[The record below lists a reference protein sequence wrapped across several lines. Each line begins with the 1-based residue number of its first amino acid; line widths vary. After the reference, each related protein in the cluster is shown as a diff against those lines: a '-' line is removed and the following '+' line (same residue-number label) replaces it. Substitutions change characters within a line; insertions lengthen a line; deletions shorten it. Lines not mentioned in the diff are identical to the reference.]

1 MFTNEIIIL
10 RDIGMNYFLYFLYI
24 LYLDTCQ
31 FCKKKFLWN

>member
-24 LYLDTCQ
+24 FYLDTCQ